1 MENFIKSLFDTN
13 EKNVRQLDKRVKKI
27 LSYEDNL
34 KQLSDDELK
43 NKTGEFKERIESGQS
58 LDEVL
63 EEAFAVVREASHRVL
78 GIKHYPVQL
87 MGGIVLHE
95 GKIAEMKTGEGKTLV
110 ATLPS
115 YLNAL
120 TGKGVFVV
128 TVNEYLA
135 ARDREEMGQI
145 HEFLGLS
152 VGLISTEMRPQERKA
167 AYKCDI
173 TYGTNS
179 EFGFDYLRDNMAVL
193 KENVVQRDLQYAI
206 IDEIDSILIDE
217 SRTPLIISGQGTR
230 PSQYYITVD
239 RFVKS
244 LKEEDYESKDENQ
257 MVTLSDFGMDKVEK
271 VFGLEN
277 IADVRNMEL
286 LHHIRQ
292 SLYANY
298 VMKRDQDY
306 VVKDG
311 EIQIVDK
318 FTGRL
323 MAGRRFSKGL
333 HQAIE
338 AKEGVEIQ
346 KESKTMA
353 TITYQNYFR
362 KFNKLAGMTGTAYTE
377 RVEFKNIYGMDV
389 VVIPTNETMIRVNH
403 EDKLY
408 RTKEAKFKAVIDE
421 IEERHKKGQPILVGT
436 IYIDESEKISEMLDI
451 RGIPYRLLNAKQD
464 REEAEII
471 GQAGCR
477 GAVTIATNMAGRG
490 TDIKLEE
497 GVAEL
502 GGLLVLGTER
512 HDSRRID
519 NQLRG
524 RSGRQGDPGESVFYI
539 SLDDKLFEKLGRE
552 KMEKL
557 KDMVDK
563 LGLPDDEPIYD
574 NMLSK
579 AVENTQKTIESINFR
594 IRKST
599 LEFDQILNNQR
610 ETIYNER
617 NKILNGEDMSDFIQR
632 MIKETMEDIVE
643 KYTGEGTY
651 AEEWDLSGLQDFLD
665 DRLRYLGRLNLKDLD
680 MDELVKLD
688 KDKLKNIII
697 DEGLKIYKEREED
710 VGEAKFRY
718 VERLIFMRNIDKKW
732 MEHLDVVEQIRQGI
746 GFQGIGREDPVR
758 VFNREAFELFSV
770 MLHDIKEETI
780 RYIFGLRR
788 KKDDEAKE
796 VENITAEEREKRLM
810 ELEDKYKINKE
821 YLPKVPANY
830 PKIGFSADINA
841 TEEIEVEVSLYYL
854 NRGIEER
861 IDNYDQRMKITG
873 VFPVEFEKPR
883 DSNWEKGWYQVKVFV
898 AGEEAKNIN
907 FIVTEA
913 VDLEEMKRKRENKA
927 KTDTNIQFF
936 SNQSPNISFKLE
948 LKDYEGD
955 SIQASLIYNKDQNNI
970 SKFAVPIKNNKGT
983 ITLRRPKN
991 GWKDGFYQLFLGIE
1005 EKDQMTIP
1013 FMIVDSYNRD
1023 EEQLK
1028 VSFNLN
1034 IPEGKDIDIVGQLVY
1049 IETSQPVTTFPIKAS
1064 KSEKFDIEL
1073 TKKHKSWGMGRYEFR
1088 LIVANNII
1096 FTKHFLIK

>member
-1 MENFIKSLFDTN
+1 
-13 EKNVRQLDKRVKKI
+13 
-27 LSYEDNL
+27 
-34 KQLSDDELK
+34 
-43 NKTGEFKERIESGQS
+43 
-58 LDEVL
+58 
-63 EEAFAVVREASHRVL
+63 
-78 GIKHYPVQL
+78 
-87 MGGIVLHE
+87 
-95 GKIAEMKTGEGKTLV
+95 
-110 ATLPS
+110 
-115 YLNAL
+115 
-120 TGKGVFVV
+120 
-128 TVNEYLA
+128 
-135 ARDREEMGQI
+135 
-145 HEFLGLS
+145 
-152 VGLISTEMRPQERKA
+152 
-167 AYKCDI
+167 
-173 TYGTNS
+173 
-179 EFGFDYLRDNMAVL
+179 
-193 KENVVQRDLQYAI
+193 
-206 IDEIDSILIDE
+206 
-217 SRTPLIISGQGTR
+217 
-230 PSQYYITVD
+230 
-239 RFVKS
+239 
-244 LKEEDYESKDENQ
+244 
-257 MVTLSDFGMDKVEK
+257 
-271 VFGLEN
+271 
-277 IADVRNMEL
+277 
-286 LHHIRQ
+286 
-292 SLYANY
+292 
-298 VMKRDQDY
+298 
-306 VVKDG
+306 
-311 EIQIVDK
+311 
-318 FTGRL
+318 
-323 MAGRRFSKGL
+323 
-333 HQAIE
+333 
-338 AKEGVEIQ
+338 
-346 KESKTMA
+346 
-353 TITYQNYFR
+353 
-362 KFNKLAGMTGTAYTE
+362 
-377 RVEFKNIYGMDV
+377 
-389 VVIPTNETMIRVNH
+389 
-403 EDKLY
+403 
-408 RTKEAKFKAVIDE
+408 
-421 IEERHKKGQPILVGT
+421 
-436 IYIDESEKISEMLDI
+436 
-451 RGIPYRLLNAKQD
+451 
-464 REEAEII
+464 
-471 GQAGCR
+471 
-477 GAVTIATNMAGRG
+477 
-490 TDIKLEE
+490 
-497 GVAEL
+497 
-502 GGLLVLGTER
+502 
-512 HDSRRID
+512 
-519 NQLRG
+519 
-524 RSGRQGDPGESVFYI
+524 
-539 SLDDKLFEKLGRE
+539 
-552 KMEKL
+552 MEKL

-594 IRKST
+594 IRKGT

-665 DRLRYLGRLNLKDLD
+665 DRLRYLGRVNLKDLD
-680 MDELVKLD
+680 MDELVKFD

-788 KKDDEAKE
+788 KKDGEAKE
-796 VENITAEEREKRLM
+796 VENITAEEREKRLL

-861 IDNYDQRMKITG
+861 IDNYDQRMKIKG

-1005 EKDQMTIP
+1005 EKNQMTIP

-1049 IETSQPVTTFPIKAS
+1049 IETRQPVTTFPIKAS